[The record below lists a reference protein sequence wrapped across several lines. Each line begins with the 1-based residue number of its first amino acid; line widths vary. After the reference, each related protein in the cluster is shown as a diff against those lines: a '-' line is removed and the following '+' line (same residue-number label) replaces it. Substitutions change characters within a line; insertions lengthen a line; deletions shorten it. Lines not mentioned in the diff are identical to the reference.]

1 MNNLIFTSLFSPAIA
16 LTLAVPFV
24 VLWFYRQER
33 FYLFMIAAS
42 FLGAAIGFM
51 LQGFTLPI
59 GLPATKL
66 LSNCAFML
74 ASLAMASSV
83 ISRFGR
89 PVPWFEFGVLALAG
103 LGAFSFF
110 MFVKPDLTARV
121 LSMNFALGGITLVV
135 AAELRALSNKGPV
148 EHTLFALALMSGMNF
163 IIRPLAIAM
172 SEGSFGSYDTF
183 YQSLYWTSALL
194 SHGVFSLLIALTLLT
209 AEAVDIIRAL
219 RSETL
224 TDPLSGLLNR
234 RGFDT
239 RASKILEQN
248 GDTGVPVSLVVIDLD
263 RFKALNDQYGH
274 AAGDRVIA
282 EFGLRLLGGAG
293 NHAVAGRLGGE
304 EFAVLLPMADA
315 MTARLYAE
323 GVRSMLSVS
332 AIDGLPPSFRVTASF
347 GVATRL
353 DRETLGEMMR
363 RADEALYL
371 AKRSGRD
378 NVRVSMSL
386 AQETTTSHSMAQP
399 EVAEFLLSEP
409 EITAA

>member
-1 MNNLIFTSLFSPAIA
+1 LNNHIFTSLFSPAIA

-33 FYLFMIAAS
+33 FYLFMIAAG

-59 GLPATKL
+59 GLGATKL
-66 LSNCAFML
+66 LSNCAFMV
-74 ASLAMASSV
+74 ASISMASSV

-89 PVPWFEFGVLALAG
+89 PVPWLEFGVLAFAG
-103 LGAFSFF
+103 LGAFCLF

-121 LSMNFALGGITLVV
+121 LAMNFALGGITLVV
-135 AAELRALSNKGPV
+135 ATELRALPSKGPV
-148 EHTLFALALMSGMNF
+148 EHAMCALAILSGINF
-163 IIRPLAIAM
+163 IVRPLALAM
-172 SEGSFGSYDTF
+172 SEGSFGGYDTF

-209 AEAVDIIRAL
+209 AEAVDIIKAL

-234 RGFDT
+234 RGFDAL
-239 RASKILEQN
+239 ASKILDQE
-248 GDTGVPVSLVVIDLD
+248 DHTGVPVSLVVIDLD

-282 EFGLRLLGGAG
+282 EFGKRLLGGAG

-323 GVRSMLSVS
+323 GVRSMIS
-332 AIDGLPPSFRVTASF
+332 ASPIDGLPASFRVTASF
-347 GVATRL
+347 GVATL
-353 DRETLGEMMR
+353 NGDETLGDLTR

-378 NVRVSMSL
+378 NVRVSIPFL
-386 AQETTTSHSMAQP
+386 KEAATSQDESQP
-399 EVAEFLLSEP
+399 EVAEHPFAEP
-409 EITAA
+409 AITAA